1 MQSIAKRNTFR
12 KPEKICSQ
20 KQIDLLFAQ
29 RKSFSNGLFRLIYL
43 ESDTST
49 KPSVQ
54 LLIAVPK
61 KNLRHAVDRN
71 RMKRLI
77 REAYRLQKHEL
88 LDFYQKNEKH
98 CDIAL
103 LFTGKQCIS
112 QAETLTAIKGLLNRL
127 ILVHEKNPQ

>member
-1 MQSIAKRNTFR
+1 MPTTAKRNTFR

-29 RKSFSNGLFRLIYL
+29 RKSISSGLFRLIYL
-43 ESDTST
+43 ETEASA
-49 KPSVQ
+49 KPPVQ

-77 REAYRLQKHEL
+77 REAYRLNKHDL
-88 LDFYQKNEKH
+88 VDFYSRIGKH
-98 CDIAL
+98 CDIAVI
-103 LFTGKQCIS
+103 FTGKLCIS

-127 ILVHEKNPQ
+127 ILVHEKTPE

>member
-1 MQSIAKRNTFR
+1 MPTSVKRNTFR

-29 RKSFSNGLFRLIYL
+29 RKSISNGLFRLIYL
-43 ESDTST
+43 ESEMLI
-49 KPSVQ
+49 KPPVQ

-88 LDFYQKNEKH
+88 VELYQRNEKH
-98 CDIAL
+98 CDIAII
-103 LFTGKQCIS
+103 FTGKQPIS